1 MFTEVTSDNV
11 KEQVLFILNN
21 NWNNNYTG
29 FSFPLPS
36 SVNIKRENL
45 IEMKNGNYVFTKKD
59 VNSRRAVFMLYEDQ
73 ESNNKQYLILKDS
86 TVLETNFTISDYYF
100 KGSIFDVSF
109 IDDTLTVY
117 DAFMIGGYK
126 VNNMNH
132 LNRYSMARNF
142 TNEIEKINS
151 AIFYE
156 NLNEISVKENEE
168 LYLIPVEDQ
177 LLSGVNFHSFKWRPA
192 NLIDFG
198 LLCEEMENEIWLYIT
213 NFKKNILFS
222 KIKGEYTNCIKK
234 LENYKNGCV
243 VNAKFVD
250 KDIEFISI
258 SDKKY
263 PSNLRQIEN
272 ALFVQNENIT
282 FHDLIS

>member
-132 LNRYSMARNF
+132 LNRFSMARNF
-142 TNEIEKINS
+142 TNGIEKINS

-250 KDIEFISI
+250 KEIEFISI
-258 SDKKY
+258 SDKQY
-263 PSNLRQIEN
+263 PSNLRQVEN